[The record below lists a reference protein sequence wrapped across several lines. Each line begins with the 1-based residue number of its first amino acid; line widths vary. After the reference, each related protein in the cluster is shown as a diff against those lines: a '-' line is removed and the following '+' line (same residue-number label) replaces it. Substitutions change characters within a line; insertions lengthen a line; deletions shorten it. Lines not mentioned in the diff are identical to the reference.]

1 MTNTIANTNPE
12 PTISLLRLKAATAPK
27 LGQNAGG
34 SIHYEVLADT
44 ARQVLLLRLT
54 RNESGGNFSP
64 EAIPF
69 SRVQAVADALPPGS
83 PVPSRVFRSCYRG
96 RSQNNQGFLCCLL
109 RAEGLLGP
117 VEGKLYQHHVTGDWP
132 AWAAD
137 MLRQPGEPAELPL
150 SEPHAASATTATAPT
165 ASPMAR
171 VEFLLFIMLVVSLQ
185 KVV

>member
-1 MTNTIANTNPE
+1 MTNITTNTTPEQTIP
-12 PTISLLRLKAATAPK
+12 LLRLKAATAPK

-54 RNESGGNFSP
+54 QNESGGNFSP
-64 EAIPF
+64 EAVPF

-83 PVPSRVFRSCYRG
+83 PVPSRVFRSCCRG

-137 MLRQPGEPAELPL
+137 MLRQPGEPAELPGPL
-150 SEPHAASATTATAPT
+150 LADVLPLDTPAPGLPRRGRGRT
-165 ASPMAR
+165 RHDEADDACPAH
-171 VEFLLFIMLVVSLQ
+171 
-185 KVV
+185 